1 LNLIKGSID
10 MVKGLEKI
18 LKHLN
23 KKRGFDFSG
32 YRVPM
37 IERRAGKRLS
47 ASKCKDYDEYLHFI
61 REHPDELDNLVD
73 VLTIN
78 VSRFF
83 RNSLSFEYI
92 AERILPVIVHEKKKS
107 ADPCL
112 RIWSTGCSMGEEP
125 YTIAIL
131 INEIFEKEDL
141 SLNLNIFATDI
152 DCRALKKAKEAVY
165 SFESI
170 KDVKYRLLTKY
181 FKTQGESFILIP
193 EIKEAVTFAFY
204 NMLDKKS
211 YAPPESIYGDFDMV
225 FCRNVLIYFNT
236 QYQDLIFDKLY
247 RALARHGYLILGE
260 AEKPSIKFQ
269 THFKKVTECCHIY
282 QKR

>member
-1 LNLIKGSID
+1 MNNDLKL
-10 MVKGLEKI
+10 I
-18 LKHLN
+18 LKYLN
-23 KKRGFDFSG
+23 EKRSFDFSG
-32 YRVPM
+32 YRASM

-61 REHPDELDNLVD
+61 REHPDEIDNLVD

-83 RNSLSFEYI
+83 RDSLSFEYI
-92 AERILPVIVHEKKKS
+92 AERILPVIVHEKKNS
-107 ADPCL
+107 ADHCL

-125 YTIAIL
+125 YTLAIL
-131 INEIFEKEDL
+131 INEIFEKEDFNF
-141 SLNLNIFATDI
+141 NLNIFATDI
-152 DCRALKKAKEAVY
+152 DSRALKKAKEAVY

-181 FKTQGESFILIP
+181 FMTERESFRLIP
-193 EIKEAVTFAFY
+193 EIKNVVTFAFY
-204 NMLDKKS
+204 NMLEKKS
-211 YAPPESIYGDFDMV
+211 CVPPESIYGDFDMV

-236 QYQDLIFDKLY
+236 KYQDLIFDKLY
-247 RALARHGYLILGE
+247 RALAKHGYLILGE

-269 THFKKVTECCHIY
+269 THFKKVSECCHLY
-282 QKR
+282 QKM

>member
-1 LNLIKGSID
+1 
-10 MVKGLEKI
+10 
-18 LKHLN
+18 
-23 KKRGFDFSG
+23 
-32 YRVPM
+32 
-37 IERRAGKRLS
+37 
-47 ASKCKDYDEYLHFI
+47 
-61 REHPDELDNLVD
+61 
-73 VLTIN
+73 
-78 VSRFF
+78 
-83 RNSLSFEYI
+83 
-92 AERILPVIVHEKKKS
+92 
-107 ADPCL
+107 
-112 RIWSTGCSMGEEP
+112 MGEEP

-181 FKTQGESFILIP
+181 FKTQDESFILIP

-260 AEKPSIKFQ
+260 AERPSIKFQ

-282 QKR
+282 QKM